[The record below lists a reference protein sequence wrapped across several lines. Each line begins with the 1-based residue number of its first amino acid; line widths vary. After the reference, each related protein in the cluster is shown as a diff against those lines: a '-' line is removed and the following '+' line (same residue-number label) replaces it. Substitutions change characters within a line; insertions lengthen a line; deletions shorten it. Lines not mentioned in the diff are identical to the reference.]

1 MRMLLG
7 MAEEEAVAVAT
18 PTGTGCS
25 MLKFNL
31 RKAILTNAA
40 ANLIRLL
47 EDRAK
52 EYYNIQIRTF
62 SVKAGRRVNVLNR
75 VLR

>member
-7 MAEEEAVAVAT
+7 MAEEEEAVAVAT

-40 ANLIRLL
+40 RPI
-47 EDRAK
+47 
-52 EYYNIQIRTF
+52 
-62 SVKAGRRVNVLNR
+62 
-75 VLR
+75 